1 MATIMESDR
10 IKRALKIMREYH
22 QGRKE
27 LLDKLEGINIR
38 QIVKL
43 RNYECLTLADVEQQI
58 RKAEGD
64 MEYFKLKEEIASNPR
79 ILAGGYKE

>member
-1 MATIMESDR
+1 MAAITEADR
-10 IKRALKIMREYH
+10 IRRALKIMEEYH

-27 LLDKLEGINIR
+27 LMEKLEGINIR

-58 RKAEGD
+58 RKARGD
-64 MEYFKLKEEIASNPR
+64 LEYARIHEAMANHPR
-79 ILAGGYKE
+79 ILTGGYEE

>member
-1 MATIMESDR
+1 MAAITESDR
-10 IKRALKIMREYH
+10 IRRAIKIMREDH

-27 LLDKLEGINIR
+27 LLNKLEGINIR

-64 MEYFKLKEEIASNPR
+64 LEYTRLKETITSNPR
-79 ILAGGYKE
+79 IMAGGYKE